1 MKTHLTVLMLLL
13 ANLQAMAQCRLVRV
27 ESSDTSYTGYYTYD
41 KWGKLI
47 SYKNVQ
53 TYENKTTKSEFQYAY
68 DSDGKVISLQQR
80 NNDTLLRLRHFIY
93 EKGIMTKFYSIVLED
108 TLKLYVV
115 QLFYNDKQQLIH
127 LFSKASKNDTMSI
140 DFEYAPEGW
149 LKRRKQQGNT
159 GVVYISE
166 TSWNSDEKITD
177 EPERILFAG
186 YPIQLLSPYPTPT
199 EPLSIKGN
207 AKGLTNYIIDKD
219 GKETKTYQGEVF
231 DVRANAQGLWLSN
244 KVKGYDFTKN
254 KETITTS
261 RAFYEGCK
269 N

>member
-13 ANLQAMAQCRLVRV
+13 ANLQAMAQCRLVRE
-27 ESSDTSYTGYYTYD
+27 ESSDTSYTAYYTYD

-47 SYKNVQ
+47 SHKKVE

-80 NNDTLLRLRHFIY
+80 NNDTLVRLRHFIY

-115 QLFYNDKQQLIH
+115 QLYYNDRQQLIH
-127 LFSKASKNDTMSI
+127 TFSKASKNDTMSI

-159 GVVYISE
+159 GSYISE
-166 TSWNSDEKITD
+166 ISWNNDEKIID
-177 EPERILFAG
+177 DPGRILFAG
-186 YPIQLLSPYPTPT
+186 YPTRLLSPYQTPT

-207 AKGLTNYIIDKD
+207 AKGWTHYTIDKD

-231 DVRANAQGLWLSN
+231 DVRANAEGLWLSSKYKN
-244 KVKGYDFTKN
+244 YDFTKN
-254 KETITTS
+254 KETITTY